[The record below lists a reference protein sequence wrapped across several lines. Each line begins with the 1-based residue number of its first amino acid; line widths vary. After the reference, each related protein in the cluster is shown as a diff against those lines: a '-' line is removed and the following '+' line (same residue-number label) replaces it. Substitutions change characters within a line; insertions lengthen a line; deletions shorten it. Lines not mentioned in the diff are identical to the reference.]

1 MNVIQL
7 LMAETNEYYNQY
19 LNTLDSDT
27 RCSGHTD
34 VTTGNIFLAVI
45 VLIVCDKQ
53 DMLRIT
59 GPLFNTSRWHFI
71 PKWWNPIDF
80 FVYFYFYIFA
90 TVQINQTRWEAWQTL
105 EIRSVFDMLND
116 ACTVFYN
123 LSEHLADEQNGLI
136 CS

>member
-59 GPLFNTSRWHFI
+59 GPLFNTSR
-71 PKWWNPIDF
+71 
-80 FVYFYFYIFA
+80 
-90 TVQINQTRWEAWQTL
+90 
-105 EIRSVFDMLND
+105 
-116 ACTVFYN
+116 
-123 LSEHLADEQNGLI
+123 
-136 CS
+136 